1 MIFADRDL
9 LRRMQAALLPP
20 AAGYRRTRQATPASA
35 PPIRAAVTAA
45 VATLF
50 RPELATQAGAGFL
63 ASLACDD
70 LDALTA
76 ALWPRAWR
84 ERSFIVEGAGYL
96 PPAGPLVVASFHLS
110 GGFRVF
116 DALAARGFRPAFL
129 RVPFSGE
136 GSRYQRIIERARAV
150 HFRRVL
156 GDRLIEVGPQA
167 RERLRAHLAEGGAVV
182 ALLDVAPASLG
193 LRDTATAVLFGREVR
208 LAVGLMRLAV
218 DTGASVLPYEGR
230 IENDARILRFHPP
243 VTGSTPEEILRATV
257 AALELVI
264 RQRPWDWQGWLDF
277 EVFLENRPR
286 P

>member
-1 MIFADRDL
+1 VIFDDRDL
-9 LRRMQAALLPP
+9 LRRLGAALLPP
-20 AAGYRRTRQATPASA
+20 SAGYRRTRQATPASA
-35 PPIRAAVTAA
+35 PPIRAAVTAS

-50 RPELATQAGAGFL
+50 REELATEAGATFL

-84 ERSFIVEGAGYL
+84 ERSFVVEGASHL
-96 PPAGPLVVASFHLS
+96 PSAGPLVVASFHLS

-116 DALAARGFRPAFL
+116 DALVARGFRPAFL
-129 RVPFSGE
+129 RVPFSGA
-136 GSRYQRIIERARAV
+136 GSRYQRSIEKARAL

-156 GDRLIEVGPQA
+156 GECLIEVGPGA

-193 LRDTATAVLFGREVR
+193 LHDTTAAVLFGREIR
-208 LAVGLMRLAV
+208 LPVGLMRLAV
-218 DTGASVLPYEGR
+218 ETGASVLPYDGR
-230 IENDARILRFHPP
+230 IENDARILRFHAP

-257 AALELVI
+257 AGLELVI
-264 RQRPWDWQGWLDF
+264 RERPWDWQGWLDL
-277 EVFLENRPR
+277 EVFLAAAAQ
-286 P
+286 